1 HLRQHGQEPARPGQG
16 DSQAGAGGLTMDLD
30 LKLREFF
37 TDAVLRRNALARLL
51 RGLDASPPQLEPLA
65 DRFRIEATD
74 PGVARLRPG
83 RGVGATSRRARRH
96 AEQAHEELRAY
107 LAGRR
112 TAFPVPGDR
121 DLVPAVQ
128 A

>member
-1 HLRQHGQEPARPGQG
+1 
-16 DSQAGAGGLTMDLD
+16 MDLD

-74 PGVARLRPG
+74 RGVARLRPG
-83 RGVGATSRRARRH
+83 RGVGAKSRRARRH
-96 AEQAHEELRAY
+96 AEQAHQELREY
-107 LAGRR
+107 LAGCR
-112 TAFPVPGDR
+112 TFLDR
-121 DLVPAVQ
+121 KSVV
-128 A
+128 